1 MWVAAI
7 VVDLKLNLLLF
18 ELLGASEYVKHIRLV
33 SLVEDLLLVI
43 HDEAGFTHGAVAYE
57 DKLDRFLFVYTTS
70 TSTSWLLDW
79 RYTTATA
86 KH

>member
-33 SLVEDLLLVI
+33 SLVENLLLVI
-43 HDEAGFTHGAVAYE
+43 HDQTGLTHGTVTDK
-57 DKLDRFLFVYTTS
+57 DKLDRLLSIDIDSSCNTLAWPNLFI
-70 TSTSWLLDW
+70 
-79 RYTTATA
+79 
-86 KH
+86 

>member
-33 SLVEDLLLVI
+33 SLVENLLLVI
-43 HDEAGFTHGAVAYE
+43 HDQTGLTHSGVTDQNE
-57 DKLDRFLFVYTTS
+57 LD
-70 TSTSWLLDW
+70 
-79 RYTTATA
+79 
-86 KH
+86 